1 MTKLERNTG
10 TKAKAIVIYARV
22 SKAGDRKAVT
32 KTLASD
38 ISLDAQID
46 AGRRY
51 AANHDLEVIAEL
63 KEVES
68 GRKANRP
75 EFQKAVKL
83 CKKHKAVLHVWSL
96 SRAMRSTSM
105 ALEVSSQLSS
115 AGCDLVSTT
124 DQVDTTTAI
133 GKCFFTI
140 LASINQLEAEIA
152 GERIINSLNVKR
164 TRNEWLGGNAP
175 YGYDIDNGKLVPIKK
190 EIKVLELM
198 IKESNAGKSNRAI
211 AILLNAKGIPTKA
224 GTGKWWSK
232 TVSNILKRHAKHQ
245 ELN

>member
-124 DQVDTTTAI
+124 
-133 GKCFFTI
+133 
-140 LASINQLEAEIA
+140 
-152 GERIINSLNVKR
+152 
-164 TRNEWLGGNAP
+164 
-175 YGYDIDNGKLVPIKK
+175 
-190 EIKVLELM
+190 
-198 IKESNAGKSNRAI
+198 
-211 AILLNAKGIPTKA
+211 
-224 GTGKWWSK
+224 
-232 TVSNILKRHAKHQ
+232 
-245 ELN
+245 

>member
-1 MTKLERNTG
+1 MTKLQSTTG
-10 TKAKAIVIYARV
+10 AKAKAIVIYARV
-22 SKAGDRKAVT
+22 SKAGDRKAVSQ
-32 KTLASD
+32 TLAND

-51 AANHDLEVIAEL
+51 AGNHDLEIVAEL

-68 GRKANRP
+68 GRKTNRP
-75 EFQKAVKL
+75 EFLRAIKL

-105 ALEVSSQLSS
+105 ALDVSSQLAS

-140 LASINQLEAEIA
+140 LASINQLEVEIA

-164 TRNEWLGGNAP
+164 TRNEWLGGHAP
-175 YGYDIDNGKLVPIKK
+175 YGYAIDNGKLIPIKK

-198 IKESNAGKSNRAI
+198 IKESNQGKSNRSI
-211 AILLNAKGIPTKA
+211 AKLLNSKGIPTKA

-232 TVSNILKRHAKHQ
+232 TVSNILKRHVKHQ